1 MKFSMTEIH
10 EKLERTEQKSQWTL
24 KQIYRIFIV
33 KNKDQKN
40 WNKKIEVTYEKLNII
55 SAHK

>member
-1 MKFSMTEIH
+1 MKFSMTGIH

-55 SAHK
+55 SVHK